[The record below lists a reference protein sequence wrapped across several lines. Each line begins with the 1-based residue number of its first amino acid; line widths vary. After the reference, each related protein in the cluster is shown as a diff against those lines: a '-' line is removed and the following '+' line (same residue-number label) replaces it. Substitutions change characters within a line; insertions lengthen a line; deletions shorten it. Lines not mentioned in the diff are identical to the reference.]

1 MSLHLLVLALVL
13 NLAVAAVATFVAVRT
28 LSEAR
33 RANVRALEEERRA
46 NEGREADREYLL
58 WLQDHIARGVDLL
71 ARGYTS
77 SQDQTGPSNESGDD
91 GDHNRDARRL
101 H

>member
-1 MSLHLLVLALVL
+1 MSTYLIALAFAL
-13 NLAVAAVATFVAVRT
+13 NLAASAVAVVVAVRAMT
-28 LSEAR
+28 EAKR
-33 RANVRALEEERRA
+33 DNT
-46 NEGREADREYLL
+46 GKQADREYLL

-71 ARGYTS
+71 VRGYAS
-77 SQDQTGPSNESGDD
+77 SQDQARARNEHGDD